1 MIHIFKI
8 IVRSF
13 WQIQSDPTGLKE
25 IVKRQTFLQTID
37 ARYNNECP
45 PPTVIIIA
53 TFDQMNDQ
61 WRSSSLSL
69 GFEFGSIGL
78 LARLTEYLAVD
89 VDLLLNLL
97 FSLGMH
103 SSSICCLARG
113 GIQSH
118 TSSTSVPPNIISI
131 HPPWQL
137 PSSIIFKFIFCY
149 LQFVKVHSDRDFI
162 GWTITMYLV
171 LE

>member
-1 MIHIFKI
+1 MFKV

-13 WQIQSDPTGLKE
+13 WQIQSDPAGFKE
-25 IVKRQTFLQTID
+25 IVKSKLFSKQSSFLIRWMVSDDHQACHLDLSSDPLD
-37 ARYNNECP
+37 A
-45 PPTVIIIA
+45 T
-53 TFDQMNDQ
+53 
-61 WRSSSLSL
+61 L
-69 GFEFGSIGL
+69 L

-118 TSSTSVPPNIISI
+118 TSSTSVPPNITTI

-137 PSSIIFKFIFCY
+137 PSSIIFKVIFCY

-162 GWTITMYLV
+162 GWTITMYLKNNISERIAS
-171 LE
+171 LLKHSHHIW